1 MIVSSRHL
9 PKEIPMTLALMH
21 GHSGTSVLG
30 ERSVGSGIGR
40 TIAFVFEALERQR
53 TRRDLASLDDRMLRD
68 IGLSRYEVEM
78 ELRRPWWR
86 A

>member
-1 MIVSSRHL
+1 M
-9 PKEIPMTLALMH
+9 A
-21 GHSGTSVLG
+21 
-30 ERSVGSGIGR
+30 VGSGIGR
-40 TIAFVFEALERQR
+40 TIAFIFEALERQR

>member
-1 MIVSSRHL
+1 
-9 PKEIPMTLALMH
+9 MTTALMRSH
-21 GHSGTSVLG
+21 TYAGARTH
-30 ERSVGSGIGR
+30 RSVSAAFGR
-40 TIAFVFEALERQR
+40 AASFLLEAVERQR

-86 A
+86 S

>member
-1 MIVSSRHL
+1 M
-9 PKEIPMTLALMH
+9 
-21 GHSGTSVLG
+21 
-30 ERSVGSGIGR
+30 
-40 TIAFVFEALERQR
+40 TIALTRSHPYAGARTHRSASAAFGRAVTFLLEAVERQR

-86 A
+86 S